1 MKVIRMAL
9 CALLLTGCASLGFD
23 QPKTLKQG
31 LIAGESQYHAVI
43 DAIDSSLNAHEIG
56 SVAAGNLIA
65 RADQADA
72 ILRDAKTAY
81 EIACGAHDADP
92 TRNDVCTDPTA
103 QSKLALAVTALS
115 GLQQYLRE
123 QGAPK

>member
-1 MKVIRMAL
+1 MKVFRMAL

-31 LIAGESQYHAVI
+31 LISAESQYHAVI
-43 DAIDSSLNAHEIG
+43 DATDSSLNAGMISADAAE
-56 SVAAGNLIA
+56 SVG
-65 RADQADA
+65 RQADKADA

-81 EIACGAHDADP
+81 QLACGAHDADP
-92 TRNDVCTDPTA
+92 TKSDVCTDPTA

-115 GLQQYLRE
+115 GLQEYLRS
-123 QGAPK
+123 QGAKK